1 MEKSKKVMAII
12 RQRGLT
18 VKRVAEMSGLKHTTL
33 DSMLKRGIGGSKV
46 DNVIKLCKALG
57 IKVEDLY
64 ADDFTNHDVDTLGP
78 IKKECLEKIQY
89 LNEDGCKA
97 LAVHANGLLAY
108 EEYRADKP
116 KKRQDLA

>member
-1 MEKSKKVMAII
+1 MEKSKIIMDII
-12 RQRGLT
+12 RQKGLN

-57 IKVEDLY
+57 IRVEDLY
-64 ADDFTNHDVDTLGP
+64 TEFINADAIGP
-78 IKKECLEKIQY
+78 IKKECLEKVHQ
-89 LNEDGCKA
+89 LNEEGCKA
-97 LAVHANGLLAY
+97 LAVHATGLLAY

-116 KKRQDLA
+116 KKRVNPA